1 MDKNTL
7 SIIRRLEI
15 SKQPIDKKVQA
26 LQKKKDDFC
35 AKIDAD
41 IANCI
46 AQLENIDSAIE
57 VLTRGMNVSNQTPT
71 PEVEEIHPTQSAS
84 EEVGQTPMEIDPF
97 VR

>member
-7 SIIRRLEI
+7 SIVKRLEI

-26 LQKKKDDFC
+26 LQKNKNDFC

-57 VLTRGMNVSNQTPT
+57 VLTRGMNVSNQVSTS
-71 PEVEEIHPTQSAS
+71 EVEEIHPTQSVS

-97 VR
+97 IR

>member
-7 SIIRRLEI
+7 SIVKRLEI

-26 LQKKKDDFC
+26 LQKKKNDFC

-57 VLTRGMNVSNQTPT
+57 VLTRGMNVSNQVSTS
-71 PEVEEIHPTQSAS
+71 EVEEIHPTQSVS

-97 VR
+97 IH

>member
-7 SIIRRLEI
+7 SIVKRLEI

-35 AKIDAD
+35 AKIDTD

-46 AQLENIDSAIE
+46 TQLENIDSAIE
-57 VLTRGMNVSNQTPT
+57 VLTRGMNVSNQVPT
-71 PEVEEIHPTQSAS
+71 PEVEGIHPTQSVS

>member
-7 SIIRRLEI
+7 SIVKRLEI

-35 AKIDAD
+35 AKIDTD

-46 AQLENIDSAIE
+46 TQLENIDSAIE
-57 VLTRGMNVSNQTPT
+57 VLTRGMTVSNQVPT
-71 PEVEEIHPTQSAS
+71 PEVEEIHPTQSVS
-84 EEVGQTPMEIDPF
+84 EEVGQAPMEIDPF

>member
-1 MDKNTL
+1 M
-7 SIIRRLEI
+7 

-57 VLTRGMNVSNQTPT
+57 VLTRGMNITNQVAAS
-71 PEVEEIHPTQSAS
+71 EVEEQVPTQNAV
-84 EEVGQTPMEIDPF
+84 EEVGQNPMEIDPF